1 MQREIKWKIIVQIF
15 AFLNTGN
22 CYYKI
27 ALDKIARKLLVF

>member
-1 MQREIKWKIIVQIF
+1 MQREIKWKIVVEIV

-22 CYYKI
+22 CYHKI